1 MEQAASA
8 MKAIDRARR
17 GDVRAIEAMMAR
29 KLQAKKIAVA
39 MQLDHRGLLEVRL
52 DCKRSLPEEP
62 MIDWLRRWFKALKAP
77 MVQEL
82 RVYAWRPGQRFPAWI
97 HQTTIEVPSA
107 AETAAIFRAGPGSP
121 SASPVSTPTAI
132 APDPEPPPVPFPAGN
147 DGGAGTLDLAGV
159 PEADRLAY
167 YGALYAI
174 AHADGEIDERE
185 SAAIAAIVDLSGLSP
200 SARDQLESYRHAPPP
215 LVACLARLAEADES
229 LRFGL
234 MVNLVDTSWAN
245 EELDPMELAAL
256 KLAQRSL
263 NISDTEMQTIEGVVR
278 EMRALED
285 RPFGA
290 FASFDLGAAP

>member
-1 MEQAASA
+1 

-39 MQLDHRGLLEVRL
+39 VQLDHRGVLEVRL
-52 DCKRSLPEEP
+52 DCKRSLPEGP

-82 RVYAWRPGQRFPAWI
+82 RVYAWRPGQLFPTWI
-97 HQTTIEVPSA
+97 HQTTLEVPSA
-107 AETAAIFRAGPGSP
+107 AETAAIFRANPAEPIVSP
-121 SASPVSTPTAI
+121 PPPPDAEALPDDSPAAAPPTA
-132 APDPEPPPVPFPAGN
+132 PFAAGG

-185 SAAIAAIVDLSGLSP
+185 ASAIAAIVDLSGLSTA
-200 SARDQLESYRHAPPP
+200 ARDQLDSYRHAPPP
-215 LVACLARLAEADES
+215 LVDCLARLAEADES

-285 RPFGA
+285 RPFGS
-290 FASFDLGAAP
+290 FASLDLPLSP